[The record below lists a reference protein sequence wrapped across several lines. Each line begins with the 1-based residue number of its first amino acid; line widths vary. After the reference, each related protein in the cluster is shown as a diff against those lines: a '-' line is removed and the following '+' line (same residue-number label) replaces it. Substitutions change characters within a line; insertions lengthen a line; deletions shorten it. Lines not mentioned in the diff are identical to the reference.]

1 MIPPQE
7 NPSERNLPKN
17 LNLPTISS
25 ESSTNFEIPY
35 KKFKPKESTKSKW
48 TIEEEYIFF
57 EGHSLLGN
65 KWTFISHLFH
75 NKSAKQMKNHFYSSI
90 VKTLRKIYKNKFDF
104 DMKEVII
111 TYYSLIYLK
120 KLFSNSQFMY
130 MIHNNINDSTID
142 SKNVTLKKYII
153 NHHINYEKIT
163 IFENKFEKS
172 TKEKLINY
180 FTFFSTYHESKMSTI
195 FNALIKVKLLYK
207 SLDVLKNN
215 SENAISSKNASYLK
229 NYISCFFKIDN

>member
-17 LNLPTISS
+17 LNLPTTSS

-104 DMKEVII
+104 DMKEII
-111 TYYSLIYLK
+111 TF
-120 KLFSNSQFMY
+120 LF
-130 MIHNNINDSTID
+130 
-142 SKNVTLKKYII
+142 
-153 NHHINYEKIT
+153 
-163 IFENKFEKS
+163 
-172 TKEKLINY
+172 
-180 FTFFSTYHESKMSTI
+180 
-195 FNALIKVKLLYK
+195 
-207 SLDVLKNN
+207 
-215 SENAISSKNASYLK
+215 
-229 NYISCFFKIDN
+229 

>member
-1 MIPPQE
+1 MFSFAFPSASI
-7 NPSERNLPKN
+7 NPSTNQSY
-17 LNLPTISS
+17 SS
-25 ESSTNFEIPY
+25 DSSTLCDIPSR
-35 KKFKPKESTKSKW
+35 KLKEKSKSKW
-48 TIEEEYIFF
+48 SIEEEYIFF

-90 VKTLRKIYKNKFDF
+90 VKTLRKIYKNKLDF
-104 DMKEVII
+104 DMKEIII

-130 MIHNNINDSTID
+130 MIQNNIHCSTGVD

-153 NHHINYEKIT
+153 NHHIDYKKI
-163 IFENKFEKS
+163 ISFEEEFQKS
-172 TKEKLINY
+172 TKEKLNENLS
-180 FTFFSTYHESKMSTI
+180 FLSSFSEPSIPNI

-207 SLDVLKNN
+207 SIDVLKNKGHRM
-215 SENAISSKNASYLK
+215 ISANNLVSLE
-229 NYISCFFKIDN
+229 NYINCFLKVNS